1 MDDAVAKHFSSL
13 VTFANLR
20 TVENQLLSD
29 FCLNYNSLL
38 KYQIIIH
45 VQILQLGKTHREH
58 KKEILSHQIFYHPA
72 ITNINIFLY
81 SIINSVDAQEAI
93 RHLCTVLHVVY
104 ALVIHIFRV
113 FLHIYKY
120 IYFLHIPLKKQ
131 NKTKSGSC

>member
-1 MDDAVAKHFSSL
+1 MDDAVAKPFSSR

-29 FCLNYNSLL
+29 FCLNCNSLL
-38 KYQIIIH
+38 QYQIVH

-58 KKEILSHQIFYHPA
+58 KEEILSHQIFYHLA
-72 ITNINIFLY
+72 TTTINIFLY

-93 RHLCTVLHVVY
+93 RHHRTVLHVVY
-104 ALVIHIFRV
+104 PLVIYIFRI

-120 IYFLHIPLKKQ
+120 IFLIFLSFK
-131 NKTKSGSC
+131 KTKSGSC